1 MGFYSPNVGK
11 EKMKSHEEQL
21 FDVEPGSTVLM
32 YNKTSIGLIIGKY
45 KFSSLNCVNEYEY
58 HIMWAFPSGKISSLM
73 TSNLKFW
80 IRDVIVK

>member
-1 MGFYSPNVGK
+1 MFVI
-11 EKMKSHEEQL
+11 
-21 FDVEPGSTVLM
+21 DVNPGDYVLLSD
-32 YNKTSIGLIIGKY
+32 KCSIGLIIGKY

-58 HIMWAFPSGKISSLM
+58 HIMWSFPSGQISSLM